1 MELPSDRFKEDRTME
16 KAFRAGREMGE
27 QRLDALVEFYS
38 RDYSVDEKKKIEKES
53 KEMNS
58 RIISMIRKKR
68 EYTDVQSLSFYIGYF
83 TGRYFPSL

>member
-1 MELPSDRFKEDRTME
+1 MPSDRFKEERTTE
-16 KAFRAGREMGE
+16 KAFIAGRKMGE

-38 RDYSVDEKKKIEKES
+38 NNYSSEERKKIEKQS

-58 RIISMIRKKR
+58 RIMSMIRKKIG
-68 EYTDVQSLSFYIGYF
+68 YTDVQSLSFYLGYF